1 MLRAMTAAVL
11 LAGAAAAAPQ
21 TSFESVNVC
30 ERVPIDA
37 VAAAVAGRAL
47 ESRPINSKGL
57 AAAGCIYG
65 LEIDGARRALVLW
78 VNPATDYDDF
88 RKSATAP
95 VAVRDLGPLSDEAF
109 ETTDPETTRV
119 QVTARRRGKATVQV
133 TADRSPWAQA
143 VARLALTEF

>member
-1 MLRAMTAAVL
+1 MLRAMVAIALLGGGVPAAQ
-11 LAGAAAAAPQ
+11 P

-30 ERVPIDA
+30 ERVPIDE

-57 AAAGCIYG
+57 AAARCVYG

-78 VNPATDYDDF
+78 VNPAADYDDF

-95 VAVRDLGPLSDEAF
+95 VAVRDLGPFSDEAF
-109 ETTDPETTRV
+109 ETTDPETKRV
-119 QVTARRRGKATVQV
+119 QLTARRRGKATVQV
-133 TADRSPWAQA
+133 TADRSPWAAA
-143 VARLALTEF
+143 VARLALTKF

>member
-1 MLRAMTAAVL
+1 MLMLWAMVAIVL
-11 LAGAAAAAPQ
+11 LGGGVSTAPQ

-30 ERVPIDA
+30 ERVPIDE

-57 AAAGCIYG
+57 AAARCVYG

-78 VNPATDYDDF
+78 VNPAADYDDF

-95 VAVRDLGPLSDEAF
+95 VAVRDVGDEAF
-109 ETTDPETTRV
+109 ETTDPETKRV
-119 QVTARRRGKATVQV
+119 QLTARRRGKATVQV

-143 VARLALTEF
+143 VARLALTKF